1 MDINQAFGL
10 ALRELRI
17 LKGKTQEDFAEVS
30 SRTYISTLER
40 GMKSPTI
47 EKVDQIA
54 SELNINTL
62 VLLVLSYAK
71 FTEESVDSL
80 INKVESQFSELEL

>member
-1 MDINQAFGL
+1 
-10 ALRELRI
+10 
-17 LKGKTQEDFAEVS
+17 
-30 SRTYISTLER
+30 
-40 GMKSPTI
+40 MKSPTI